1 MQVLINP
8 YVLVLWVGA
17 SWVIGMLGK
26 DKRFG
31 FFGNFLIA
39 FLFSPL
45 IGAIVL
51 LASDDRPPPG
61 YDRNRPKP
69 GRRDRR

>member
-1 MQVLINP
+1 MLPYLINP
-8 YVLVLWVGA
+8 WVIVLWIVL

-31 FFGNFLIA
+31 FFGNFLVS

-45 IGAIVL
+45 VGAIVL
-51 LASDDRPPPG
+51 LASDQRPPPRRVK
-61 YDRNRPKP
+61 RN
-69 GRRDRR
+69 